1 MEKIRIP
8 RIKMPKEIERYRS
21 QMVDELLASP
31 TIVSFLKENN
41 LDENFVTAHVVE
53 LMQME
58 EENRPCLNCP
68 GYTKCQKKPKGFT
81 TTLEE
86 VEGNYEVTYK
96 KCQAYIEV
104 EPLVGNYDYFDVP
117 TEDWYYNSLE
127 NIALNTPRR
136 KIATAAINL
145 LQNPTGKGIYAFG
158 SGGVGKSYILT
169 ALVNDLIRVHHVK
182 ASIVNVR
189 SFLDDCKQSF
199 DKNTSSYYLTD
210 RINALQSIPVLL
222 LDDIGSE
229 RNSKWSSNVLY
240 DIIDMRSKKKMLT
253 LYTSRYDLDEL
264 RTFYKEFFMDRIADA
279 IKDSCEEIEV
289 KGINLA
295 QRQEVFYA

>member
-295 QRQEVFYA
+295 QR

>member
-1 MEKIRIP
+1 MDKIRIP
-8 RIKMPKEIERYRS
+8 RIKMPKEIEQYRS
-21 QMVDELLASP
+21 QMVDELLTSP

-41 LDENFVTAHVVE
+41 LDENFVASHVVE

-81 TTLEE
+81 TTLEA

-96 KCQAYIEV
+96 KCQPYIDV
-104 EPLVGNYDYFDVP
+104 EPLVSSYDYFDVP

-145 LQNPTGKGIYAFG
+145 LQNPNGKGIYAFG
-158 SGGVGKSYILT
+158 GGGVGKSYILT
-169 ALVNDLIRVHHVK
+169 ALVNDLIRVHHLK

-199 DKNTSSYYLTD
+199 DKNTSSYYLAD
-210 RINALQSIPVLL
+210 RINELQNIPVLL

-240 DIIDMRSKKKMLT
+240 DIIDVRSKKKMLT

-264 RTFYKEFFMDRIADA
+264 RIFYREFFMDRIADA

-295 QRQEVFYA
+295 QR